1 MQRKETSKREMRKQ
15 YSKPEI
21 RKIALEPQE
30 CLAAGCKTLTIGA
43 TGSGTS
49 CDLMSCSSLGS

>member
-1 MQRKETSKREMRKQ
+1 MQRKETSKREMRRQ

-30 CLAAGCKTLTIGA
+30 CLAAGCKTLTTSN
-43 TGSGTS
+43 TGGSS

>member
-1 MQRKETSKREMRKQ
+1 MQSKETSKRETRRQ

-30 CLAAGCKTLTIGA
+30 CLAAGCKTLSTSN
-43 TGSGTS
+43 TGGSS
-49 CDLMSCSSLGS
+49 CDLMSCSNLGS